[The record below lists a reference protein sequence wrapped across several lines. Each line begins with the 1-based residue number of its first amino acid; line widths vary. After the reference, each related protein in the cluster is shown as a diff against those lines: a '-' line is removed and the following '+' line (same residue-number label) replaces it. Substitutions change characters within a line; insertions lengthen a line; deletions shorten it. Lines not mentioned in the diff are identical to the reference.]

1 MDGAVA
7 LFKALSD
14 ETRLRI
20 LRLLAKGGELC
31 VCDLVAALDI
41 TQSKASRHLIYL
53 KHVGLVKDR
62 REGLWSYYSLVRP
75 RDALHRRV
83 IGLLNGTIG
92 REPSFKKDY
101 FRLLKCLKKKACG

>member
-1 MDGAVA
+1 MGGAA
-7 LFKALSD
+7 ELFKALSD
-14 ETRLRI
+14 QTRLRI

-62 REGLWSYYSLVRP
+62 KEGLWSYYSLVRP

-92 REPSFKKDY
+92 AEPSFKKDY
-101 FRLLKCLKKKACG
+101 SRLLKCLRKKSCG

>member
-1 MDGAVA
+1 M
-7 LFKALSD
+7 
-14 ETRLRI
+14 RI

-31 VCDLVAALDI
+31 VCDLVVALDI

-53 KHVGLVKDR
+53 KHVGLVKYR

-92 REPSFKKDY
+92 AEPSFKKDY
-101 FRLLKCLKKKACG
+101 SRLLKCLRKKSCG